1 MKRTES
7 DIESELRDAPLGRA
21 GFTDEMRQEIERRV
35 ERERRLSP
43 LAKLSLQAIGS
54 LCCVAA
60 LLFVG
65 AAAPWFAPAEKTQDA
80 AALQLRSVAADGA
93 AAEAGLAG
101 GDAEAAEAASAG
113 AAFRSGL
120 LIGLRT
126 DLAAGEGSN
135 YRTLYI
141 APVGGQ
147 LGVVAEGSGVLAPYK
162 QQFWMIEPVARITVD
177 GPAQVLTARP
187 VDLGAA
193 GGAPAGVGSGAGG
206 SGGVSVVA
214 AGGGGEIVASAGRS
228 EKLMFAGNQYVSIA
242 ETALPAGGVTASSAA
257 AVGAG
262 VAAAG
267 SAASA
272 KPTASATLTDAW
284 VTRLPALADGATQRA
299 SRFTLGEAFAA
310 ADAAAPSA
318 AADASRWTLTRR
330 AGHWQPQLLE
340 SRPSGDRRGGAV
352 LRGVNAALP
361 EQIANYDALCC
372 SWSAIKA
379 RQPRAIDA
387 LSSPDGEMLAIVSI
401 GRIDVYAVVDGA
413 IAAKR
418 TLTLELNK
426 RESLVMSQWAT
437 GRYVDEWS
445 RKTRKY
451 LTNGANG

>member
-7 DIESELRDAPLGRA
+7 DIESELQDGPLRQA
-21 GFTDEMRQEIERRV
+21 AFTDELRQEIERRV

-65 AAAPWFAPAEKTQDA
+65 AAAPWFAPAEAQDD
-80 AALQLRSVAADGA
+80 AALQLQSVAADGG
-93 AAEAGLAG
+93 AAEPGLAG
-101 GDAEAAEAASAG
+101 GDTEAAEAASAG

-141 APVGGQ
+141 APVEGQ
-147 LGVVAEGSGVLAPYK
+147 LGVVAEGSGVLVPYK

-177 GPAQVLTARP
+177 GAAQVLTARP
-187 VDLGAA
+187 VDLGGA

-206 SGGVSVVA
+206 SGGAGVAA
-214 AGGGGEIVASAGRS
+214 AGGTGEVGASAGRS

-242 ETALPAGGVTASSAA
+242 ETALPAGGGTSGGAST
-257 AVGAG
+257 
-262 VAAAG
+262 
-267 SAASA
+267 SA
-272 KPTASATLTDAW
+272 KPAGSATLTDAW
-284 VTRLPALADGATQRA
+284 VTRLPALADSATQRA
-299 SRFTLGEAFAA
+299 SRLTLGEAFTA
-310 ADAAAPSA
+310 ADAAAAPA
-318 AADASRWTLTRR
+318 QAADASRWTLTRR

-340 SRPSGDRRGGAV
+340 SRPTGDRRGGAA

-372 SWSAIKA
+372 TWTAIKA

-387 LSSPDGEMLAIVSI
+387 MSSPDGEMLAIVSV
-401 GRIDVYAVVDGA
+401 GRIDVYAVIDGA

-418 TLTLELNK
+418 TLSLELNK

-451 LTNGANG
+451 LAE